1 MPVPSTSPRGSR
13 LAIYLFPAVLDAVV
27 AQILFVNTVRV
38 ARLGA
43 SAMAVAGLVTV
54 WSIVYAACCPLI
66 GRHVRPTNAARLL
79 VLSCL
84 GMAVISLALLISS
97 ALPVLYV
104 LVALCG
110 VATAFFFTPFQVFMK
125 AVDQGGGKP
134 LTHSA
139 GVYTFSWS
147 MGFAA
152 GPFLAGL
159 LMELDAAGGERAIAG
174 WQWAYL
180 LGAAASL
187 LAGIAILRLRHLAA
201 TPIAPAT
208 ILQTPAAPSA
218 DTNDRDY
225 PDFAWLAL
233 LGAAAGFLAMTLI
246 RGVFPVRA
254 VAQLHLADATQGT
267 FFFLLSA
274 TLGFTA
280 LALTRG
286 RTWMYRPGPAL
297 VFGACGTFGT
307 LLIGWGVSP
316 LQLYAGAVTFGI
328 CLGGICFGLVF
339 HAIVHPVHSARNVAR
354 NELVV
359 GLSGIAGPALGGLL
373 GDAVSLQAPY
383 LVGAVLL
390 AAFGLFQAVVLA
402 RASATASAPR
412 RARH

>member
-1 MPVPSTSPRGSR
+1 MPNTRPTDSVAR
-13 LAIYLFPAVLDAVV
+13 LAIYVFPAVFDGVV

-66 GRHVRPTNAARLL
+66 GRHVRPANAARLL
-79 VLSCL
+79 ILSCV

-104 LVALCG
+104 LVALSG

-159 LMELDAAGGERAIAG
+159 LMELDAAGGERALAG
-174 WQWAYL
+174 WQWADL

-187 LAGIAILRLRHLAA
+187 LTGIAVLRLRHLAA
-201 TPIAPAT
+201 TPAAAAIASHTPA
-208 ILQTPAAPSA
+208 TPAAAA
-218 DTNDRDY
+218 DTDYRGY

-254 VAQLHLADATQGT
+254 VAQLHLSDATQGT

-274 TLGFTA
+274 ALGVTA

-297 VFGACGTFGT
+297 TFGACGTLGT
-307 LLIGWGVSP
+307 LLIGWGFTP
-316 LQLYAGAVTFGI
+316 AHLYAGAILFGL
-328 CLGGICFGLVF
+328 CLGGLCFGLVF
-339 HAIVHPVHSARNVAR
+339 HAIVDPVHSARNVAR

-383 LVGAVLL
+383 LVAAILL
-390 AAFGLFQAVVLA
+390 AAFALLQTLVLSRTA
-402 RASATASAPR
+402 APAQRAAGD
-412 RARH
+412 